1 MPEEK
6 ITQSLT
12 DLRRAVLG
20 GNTDATK
27 EAVEKLAADLFSGAP
42 TENKR
47 RFQLV
52 NEEIAGIGHTIHAND
67 FTEEREENEK
77 KEAQRHAFDIAL
89 EELLDAI
96 QEQKNALIRELEKL
110 GEKYKEIVE
119 HIKSADFD
127 LKDIRKQLKALE
139 DSDSENIAQLNT
151 LEDSTMLT
159 YRAIGD
165 LLKNHNPELYEDFFN
180 DVFGI
185 DNEYIT
191 IAHDT
196 DDGTRSHI
204 VWQDENGA
212 YYLKDPKTGQ
222 HVDIDQNNP
231 NLLGAL
237 GSEKNQKPASEL
249 SQEDREAFERFNRTY
264 KRYMNEVNCHRGL
277 SETHDRL
284 VNIMAKREELF
295 GRQVEIQ
302 REMEKLKIRKE
313 QLEKEIENLEK
324 QKSANEEKTD
334 EIKQKLENLQRDET
348 NLLNRMDENKLEVLE
363 FTTQSTSQFDDILA
377 ILRHN
382 IETDPRLKE
391 HFHAAGGHNTGHTH
405 EEAPHKHA
413 AARAPGHGQTSK
425 TFQHAAAE
433 PYKEQVSETGP
444 APQNTN
450 TALTNGANA

>member
-1 MPEEK
+1 VPEEK
-6 ITQSLT
+6 IKQNLT
-12 DLRRAVLG
+12 DLRRAVLS
-20 GNTDATK
+20 GNAGATK
-27 EAVEKLAADLFSGAP
+27 EAVEKLAADLFSGSP

-77 KEAQRHAFDIAL
+77 KEAQRHAFDIAF

-96 QEQKNALIRELEKL
+96 QEQKDALIRELEKL
-110 GEKYKEIVE
+110 GKKYKKIIE
-119 HIKSADFD
+119 HIKSANFD
-127 LKDIRKQLKALE
+127 LKDINEQLKALE

-151 LEDSTMLT
+151 LEDNTMLT

-165 LLKNHNPELYEDFFN
+165 LLKNHDPELYEDFFN

-196 DDGTRSHI
+196 GDGTRSHI
-204 VWQDENGA
+204 VWQDESGT

-222 HVDIDQNNP
+222 RVDINQDNP

-237 GSEKNQKPASEL
+237 GSEKSQKPASEL
-249 SQEDREAFERFNRTY
+249 SQEDREAFERFNSTY
-264 KRYMNEVNCHRGL
+264 KRYMNEVNCHHGL

-284 VNIMAKREELF
+284 VGIMAKREELF
-295 GRQVEIQ
+295 GRQVEI
-302 REMEKLKIRKE
+302 EKEIEELKVRKE
-313 QLEKEIENLEK
+313 QLEKEIEQLEK
-324 QKSANEEKTD
+324 QKSANEKKTD
-334 EIKQKLENLQRDET
+334 EIKQKLENLERDET
-348 NLLNRMDENKLEVLE
+348 SLLNRMDENKLEVLE
-363 FTTQSTSQFDDILA
+363 FTTQSTSQFNHILA

-391 HFHAAGGHNTGHTH
+391 HFHAAGGKNPAHAP
-405 EEAPHKHA
+405 EETPHKHA
-413 AARAPGHGQTSK
+413 AARHPDHGQTSQ
-425 TFQHAAAE
+425 TFQTAAAAAQIGE
-433 PYKEQVSETGP
+433 TSETGP
-444 APQNTN
+444 ALKNTS
-450 TALTNGANA
+450 TALKTGATT